1 MTWVGC
7 MLRTECCPTPNTD
20 RLVCA
25 NPPRAYRSVC
35 IVSTHPGPVQHRL
48 GRTHRAQMGFKA
60 KTKGVFAMK
69 PPGEGGI
76 E

>member
-1 MTWVGC
+1 

-20 RLVCA
+20 GLVGA
-25 NPPRAYRSVC
+25 NPPRALRSVW
-35 IVSTHPGPVQHRL
+35 IVSTNPGPVQHRL

-60 KTKGVFAMK
+60 KTKGVFARN
-69 PPGEGGI
+69 PPGEGGV